1 MRLGFAEMR
10 QNPLRKMSA
19 RMIANAVDERIE
31 ETE

>member
-1 MRLGFAEMR
+1 MRLGYADMR
-10 QNPLRKMSA
+10 RNPLKKISA